1 MRPQPFLERWSEL
14 ARDRA
19 RTGSFF
25 RFLWSRFL
33 DDRLFEAAGAL
44 AYTTV
49 FALVPLAM
57 VVFAVLSAFPAFDAL
72 AEQLSAYVFSN
83 FVPSSAS
90 QVEQYL
96 YAIIDPE
103 KRGQL
108 TAAGVIA
115 LVVSVLITLGSVESA
130 FNRIWR
136 VRAPRPSFGRFLVYW
151 TVLTLGALVAAS
163 SLALSTQLFAL
174 EVFSTQPGRALES
187 LMLRLAPV
195 VIELLAFTAIYRTVP
210 HRTVH
215 WRHAF
220 AGALLAVV
228 LFEVV
233 KGSLGL
239 FVGNFPAY
247 KVYGTLAAIPIFLLW
262 IFLGW
267 VVILLGASFASSLS
281 AFRYQPASMRL
292 PEGYEL
298 YGILRMLGR
307 FAQARARGEGLHSD
321 DIERMEPMLTD
332 ALVQQLLAQLE
343 DIRLVSRAE
352 SGEWLLSRDLDDLS
366 LAELYEACGLRIP
379 IAEAHLPCRS
389 DPLGQVAAEAL
400 DDLRVPLRTLLK
412 RRVGGIYDDIGT
424 GQ

>member
-96 YAIIDPE
+96 YAIIDPA

-174 EVFSTQPGRALES
+174 EVFSTQPGRALET

-379 IAEAHLPCRS
+379 IAEAHLPCRA